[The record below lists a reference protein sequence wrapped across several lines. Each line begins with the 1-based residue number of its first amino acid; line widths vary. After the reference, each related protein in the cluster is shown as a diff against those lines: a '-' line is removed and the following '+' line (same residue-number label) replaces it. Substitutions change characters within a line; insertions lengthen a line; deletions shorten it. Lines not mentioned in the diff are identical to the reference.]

1 MTRQLTSVVI
11 ASDDDQ
17 TSILQT
23 LDGGVP
29 PVTGHLQ
36 VPSDVRSRVLPIS
49 GLSPLQVFTGIIGTG
64 VEHTDSGTSVRVRVS
79 TITVYGDS
87 SYRRVQKMVRID
99 RMKKRRQVV
108 ND

>member
-1 MTRQLTSVVI
+1 MTGQLTSVVI
-11 ASDDDQ
+11 TSDDDQ
-17 TSILQT
+17 TPIFQT

-29 PVTGHLQ
+29 PVTSHLQ
-36 VPSDVRSRVLPIS
+36 VASDVRSRVLPIS

-87 SYRRVQKMVRID
+87 SYRHVQKMVRID
-99 RMKKRRQVV
+99 RMRERRQVIK
-108 ND
+108 D